1 MAKRAVAA
9 RRARGAS
16 SGGAHLQQAA
26 HAARAAEAA
35 QRLHRGMKHFRL
47 RSLLGQ
53 QRRRAAG
60 RQAGRRV
67 AARQR
72 RLARHRQ
79 RGAVVAR
86 GASRH
91 CRLGRGARR
100 APLQRQRAGQLRREA
115 TSFGA
120 LLSGRGSAARVSAT
134 RWVLSKGASRR
145 SVKSRA
151 APRAGRTSSD
161 ASTRKGRS
169 ADECIISA
177 GSGAAAAAMGNSLRD
192 ERDARV
198 APAGQRSPACAA
210 PPRSAPGARDTARAP
225 PRAGGARVRCAQE
238 ARGRR
243 CGRGDT
249 APSARARATAGA
261 DAQAATL
268 RTGLGAANGVAS
280 ARPHARAAGTVR
292 RARVSA
298 AEMMSHGQRR
308 RSQRKAPTTHRAAP
322 RHRRRAQ
329 PQQRQRQESS
339 ALAGK
344 THHRACP
351 SHLSSDTTRSSG
363 CGARRLHRQR
373 GAAPPAARSGPGA
386 PAAQPRSC

>member
-1 MAKRAVAA
+1 MGAGRVAGVEAGHGARMAKRAVAA

-26 HAARAAEAA
+26 HAARAPEAA
-35 QRLHRGMKHFRL
+35 QRLHRGMKQFRL

-86 GASRH
+86 GAHRR

-120 LLSGRGSAARVSAT
+120 LLSGRGSAARVSAK

-169 ADECIISA
+169 ADECISSA
-177 GSGAAAAAMGNSLRD
+177 GSGAAAAAMGKR
-192 ERDARV
+192 
-198 APAGQRSPACAA
+198 
-210 PPRSAPGARDTARAP
+210 RSAP
-225 PRAGGARVRCAQE
+225 
-238 ARGRR
+238 
-243 CGRGDT
+243 
-249 APSARARATAGA
+249 
-261 DAQAATL
+261 
-268 RTGLGAANGVAS
+268 
-280 ARPHARAAGTVR
+280 R
-292 RARVSA
+292 RARRPRCPCGSTQPRLRCASA
-298 AEMMSHGQRR
+298 QRPWR
-308 RSQRKAPTTHRAAP
+308 ARHRARPAP
-322 RHRRRAQ
+322 RRG
-329 PQQRQRQESS
+329 SS
-339 ALAGK
+339 REG
-344 THHRACP
+344 
-351 SHLSSDTTRSSG
+351 
-363 CGARRLHRQR
+363 GAWQ
-373 GAAPPAARSGPGA
+373 AVWAR
-386 PAAQPRSC
+386 